1 MSLTLKIENQTSLPD
16 GGPLSVT
23 IQGKGGID
31 IGRDP
36 YLDWTLPDP
45 SRTVSGRHCEIRWRD
60 NSYWL
65 HDTSSN
71 GTFLMGAETRL
82 PVPYR
87 IRDGDQ
93 FVIGHYVVS
102 ASIRGGAAEAPAA
115 AVESR
120 PSYEDIWQAVG
131 EVAQPINPNQLKSQ
145 RELRPAR
152 ADFLEW
158 AIDVPTQAPSMR
170 SSRSEAGS
178 APTLDDMGWAE
189 GRRTTTPSAPPL
201 PAMPDP
207 RRPIWND
214 EAPGQKEFE
223 PPPSVIWPAP
233 ARPTPAQAPR
243 ETFRPETPGPGPTAR
258 IGLAPEQPALP
269 PSPPVSTATG
279 SPREAGLGDFV
290 RIFARAAGLPENA
303 LAGCDE
309 RLLAEEIGAMLRVIT
324 EHCQQLLQDRQR
336 AKRMARTSDH
346 TTVQALANNPLK
358 FAPTA
363 EEALRLMLGKPN
375 RSYLDAGGAFK
386 QSFENLKS
394 HQVQTYRA
402 MQHALHDL
410 LAEFDPAEIEKRTD
424 AGGGLADLFGSR
436 KAQLWDAYLLQW
448 KVRSQGRQDAMLS
461 AFMNYF
467 AEHYDN

>member
-1 MSLTLKIENQTSLPD
+1 MSLTLKVENQTSLLD

-31 IGRDP
+31 IGRDA

-87 IRDGDQ
+87 IRDGDR
-93 FVIGHYVVS
+93 FVIGHYLVS
-102 ASIRGGAAEAPAA
+102 ASIQGGAAGTPAA
-115 AVESR
+115 VAESK
-120 PSYEDIWQAVG
+120 PSYDDIWQAVG
-131 EVAQPINPNQLKSQ
+131 EVAQPISPKQLKAQ
-145 RELRPAR
+145 RELGPAK

-158 AIDVPTQAPSMR
+158 AIDVPAHSPPMR
-170 SSRSEAGS
+170 SSRFEAGS
-178 APTLDDMGWAE
+178 PPALDDMGWAE
-189 GRRTTTPSAPPL
+189 GGRKTPPPAPAA

-207 RRPIWND
+207 RRPIWAD
-214 EAPGQKEFE
+214 EAPAPEVFE
-223 PPPSVIWPAP
+223 PSPSMVRPAP
-233 ARPTPAQAPR
+233 ASPVVPPTPEMPRSEMAAPVPAPR
-243 ETFRPETPGPGPTAR
+243 VSAAPEPPVHRPPGPTAV
-258 IGLAPEQPALP
+258 ASSTP
-269 PSPPVSTATG
+269 PKSGPD
-279 SPREAGLGDFV
+279 DFV
-290 RIFARAAGLPENA
+290 RMFARAAGLPENA
-303 LAGCDE
+303 LAGCDAA
-309 RLLAEEIGAMLRVIT
+309 LLAEEIGALLRVIT
-324 EHCQQLLQDRQR
+324 EHCRQLLQDRQQ

-363 EEALRLMLGKPN
+363 EEALRLMLGKPS

-402 MQHALHDL
+402 MQHALKDL
-410 LAEFDPAEIEKRTD
+410 IAEFDPAEIEKSTG
-424 AGGGLADLFGSR
+424 AGGGLVDLFGSR
-436 KAQLWDAYLLQW
+436 KTQLWDAYLLQW
-448 KVRSQGRQDAMLS
+448 KVRSQGRRDAMLS

-467 AEHYDN
+467 AEHYDD

>member
-1 MSLTLKIENQTSLPD
+1 MSLTLKVENQTSLPD

-31 IGRDP
+31 IGRDA

-87 IRDGDQ
+87 IRDGDR
-93 FVIGHYVVS
+93 FVIGHYLVS
-102 ASIRGGAAEAPAA
+102 ASIQGGAADAAA
-115 AVESR
+115 AVGELK
-120 PSYEDIWQAVG
+120 PSYDDIWQAVG
-131 EVAQPINPNQLKSQ
+131 EVAQPINPKHLKSR
-145 RELRPAR
+145 RELGPAK

-158 AIDVPTQAPSMR
+158 AIDVPAQAPSMR
-170 SSRSEAGS
+170 SSHFEAKS
-178 APTLDDMGWAE
+178 APALDDMGWAE
-189 GRRTTTPSAPPL
+189 GGGRAPPPAPAA

-207 RRPIWND
+207 RRPIWAD
-214 EAPGQKEFE
+214 EAPAPEAFE
-223 PPPSVIWPAP
+223 PSPSVVRPAP
-233 ARPTPAQAPR
+233 ARPAAPP
-243 ETFRPETPGPGPTAR
+243 TPETPWPEMPAPVPAPRVGAAPEPPVWR
-258 IGLAPEQPALP
+258 PLAPAAIAG
-269 PSPPVSTATG
+269 ST
-279 SPREAGLGDFV
+279 PRESGSNDFV

-303 LAGCDE
+303 LAGCDAG
-309 RLLAEEIGAMLRVIT
+309 LLAEEIGALLRVIT
-324 EHCQQLLQDRQR
+324 EHCQQLLQDRQQ

-363 EEALRLMLGKPN
+363 EDALRLMLGKPS

-402 MQHALHDL
+402 MQHALRDL
-410 LAEFDPAEIEKRTD
+410 LAEFDPAEIEKSTD
-424 AGGGLADLFGSR
+424 AGGGLVDLFGSR
-436 KAQLWDAYLLQW
+436 KTQLWDAYLLQW
-448 KVRSQGRQDAMLS
+448 KVRSQGRRDAMLS

-467 AEHYDN
+467 AEHYDG